1 MRKFN
6 QILAIGIIVLVATTI
21 SQAQNIGPI
30 LANKLDA
37 PEQLTKQSVEKR
49 ALTWIDGQWKI
60 ENDKYI
66 WVSGNWANKKIGYVF
81 INGAWEKSSK
91 GWTWKEGHWK
101 QVSMSKWMNIYA

>member
-6 QILAIGIIVLVATTI
+6 QILAIGIIVLGSTTI
-21 SQAQNIGPI
+21 SQAQNISPI

-37 PEQLTKQSVEKR
+37 PEPFVKQSLQKR

-66 WVSGNWANKKIGYVF
+66 WVSGNWTNKKI
-81 INGAWEKSSK
+81 
-91 GWTWKEGHWK
+91 
-101 QVSMSKWMNIYA
+101 